1 MAKSTAAGSI
11 SAVSY
16 SPTSSVSSSPTIRFL
31 GQLTVPEKS
40 PDLNNNN
47 NGGLEFNESDVFWS
61 SSSDVSDIQSPNV
74 SSSPPIHRQYNSGLY
89 AALSDD
95 QHPLVRRKPAMS
107 PSQSAATAARTIPPV
122 ALRRSSE
129 HSPAYHQSA
138 PVNVP
143 VWPKNKPINY
153 LGQFDEVADNAA
165 EEEEDDGEMVP
176 PHEIVARSYVTFS
189 VFEGAGRTLKGRDL
203 CRVRNAVFQKTGFLD

>member
-1 MAKSTAAGSI
+1 MAKSTTAAH
-11 SAVSY
+11 
-16 SPTSSVSSSPTIRFL
+16 SSFRFL
-31 GQLTVPEKS
+31 HHLTVPENA
-40 PDLNNNN
+40 PDLNNN
-47 NGGLEFNESDVFWS
+47 GFELHESDVIWS
-61 SSSDVSDIQSPNV
+61 SSSHASEIPSPSNV
-74 SSSPPIHRQYNSGLY
+74 SNSPPIHRQFNSGLY

-95 QHPLVRRKPAMS
+95 QHVLVRRKPSMS

-129 HSPAYHQSA
+129 HYHQSA

-143 VWPKNKPINY
+143 AWPKNQTSNY
-153 LGQFDEVADNAA
+153 LGQFDDIADEEA
-165 EEEEDDGEMVP
+165 EEEDEGEMIP

-203 CRVRNAVFQKTGFLD
+203 CRVRNTVFQKTGLID

>member
-1 MAKSTAAGSI
+1 MAKSTTAATTI
-11 SAVSY
+11 SALSY
-16 SPTSSVSSSPTIRFL
+16 SPSSSLSSSPTLRFL
-31 GQLTVPEKS
+31 GHLTLPEKP
-40 PDLNNNN
+40 PDLN
-47 NGGLEFNESDVFWS
+47 GFELHESDLFWS
-61 SSSDVSDIQSPNV
+61 TSSDASEIPSPSNV
-74 SSSPPIHRQYNSGLY
+74 SSSPPIHRHHNSGLY

-95 QHPLVRRKPAMS
+95 QHPLVRRKPNMS

-129 HSPAYHQSA
+129 HSHQSA

-143 VWPKNKPINY
+143 VWPRNQTSSY
-153 LGQFDEVADNAA
+153 LGRFGDDVA
-165 EEEEDDGEMVP
+165 EEEEEEDEGEMVP